1 VEKLFYALWKPEGVA
16 VEELRGELL
25 GPAAARLGDL
35 GASRIKVLLAD
46 AFTEPA
52 APARIARTDP
62 PIVGAVS
69 FWLDCVDDRRPHE
82 AVLAG
87 LVPRHAGYLVSESVP
102 IANRSRRA
110 PPGERTP
117 GTTLLTFIERPERLS
132 REAWLGFWHELHA
145 PMAAEVQCTYLYVRN
160 AVVRRLALDAP
171 DWSGIVEE
179 GFPSE
184 AVTDPM
190 LWYRAEGSKEKLREN
205 MGRMLASVRTFLDID
220 HVESLPMSEYVLDQ
234 GGAP

>member
-1 VEKLFYALWKPEGVA
+1 VGRKKAAAGDLGWQAGPRSGTPAQEAFVEKLFYALWKPEGVA

-25 GPAAARLGDL
+25 GPAARRLGDL

-62 PIVGAVS
+62 PIVGGVS
-69 FWLDCVDDRRPHE
+69 FWLDCVDDRGPHE
-82 AVLAG
+82 AVLEG

-117 GTTLLTFIERPERLS
+117 GTTLLTFIERPERL
-132 REAWLGFWHELHA
+132 
-145 PMAAEVQCTYLYVRN
+145 
-160 AVVRRLALDAP
+160 
-171 DWSGIVEE
+171 
-179 GFPSE
+179 SE